1 MRNLGSP
8 RRALGEAGRGS
19 YPSKLVSVQRYI
31 YLLLL
36 MAWTSFA
43 RSQPSNGGTGV
54 LTVAEEQALV
64 DRVFANEA
72 KAAQDTSHPM
82 RYVLH
87 KISPRIATTKEIFE
101 TKDGEVAR
109 LLAMNDKPLSAV
121 DEQTEQVR
129 LNGLLTDP
137 GKQRHRKQAEDQD
150 AARALMVLH
159 VLPNAFVFQYAGSTE
174 GTAGKIEKFAF
185 RPNPNFSP
193 PTLETQVLTQM
204 SGEIAIDP
212 ANERVTHLEGR
223 LQADVDFGW
232 GILGRLNKGGWIAI
246 DQADVGDG
254 QWRIVEFQMKMSG
267 RVVFKSRVFDTTEVE
282 SKFVPLPVGLSYQ
295 KAIEMTR
302 EDPK

>member
-1 MRNLGSP
+1 MRNLASP
-8 RRALGEAGRGS
+8 CNAVSVAGRGS
-19 YPSKLVSVQRYI
+19 HPSKLISVQRYT

-43 RSQPSNGGTGV
+43 RSQPSNGSTGA
-54 LTVAEEQALV
+54 LTVGEEQALV
-64 DRVFANEA
+64 DRVLANEA

-82 RYVLH
+82 RYVLR
-87 KISPRIATTKEIFE
+87 KISPRLATTKEIFE

-109 LLAMNDKPLSAV
+109 LLAMNDKPLSPA
-121 DEQTEQVR
+121 DEQTEQAR
-129 LNGLLTDP
+129 LTGLLNDP
-137 GKQRHRKQAEDQD
+137 GRQRHRKQAEDQD

-159 VLPNAFVFQYAGSTE
+159 ALPNAFLFQYAGSAE
-174 GTAGKIEKFAF
+174 GSAGKIEKFAF

-193 PTLETQVLTQM
+193 PNLETQVLSQM
-204 SGEIAIDP
+204 TGEISIDP
-212 ANERVTHLEGR
+212 LKERVIHLEGR
-223 LQADVDFGW
+223 LQQDVDFGW

-282 SKFVPLPVGLSYQ
+282 SNFVPLPVGLSYQ

-302 EDPK
+302 EDAK